1 MFGLNEL
8 LNSLNCNIVFRSYL
22 SNLFIL
28 NEINQIIQ
36 DVEDGKKQEEDLN
49 IAIDSII
56 KSVGM
61 LIPPNLLQKG
71 ATIDQE
77 NFIKVVTD
85 VKHSSIKNLIERRK
99 N

>member
-8 LNSLNCNIVFRSYL
+8 LNSLNCNNVFRSYL

-71 ATIDQE
+71 ATIDQD